1 MTSRYSEDLLIEQPT
16 IALFEEL
23 GWSTCN
29 CYEESFGSSATLG
42 RVTSS
47 EVVLPSKLHTALQ
60 TLNPSLPDK
69 AHNLAIEELTR
80 DRSLMTP
87 VQANREIY
95 LLLKNGVKVTFEN
108 NKGEQVTE
116 AVRVI
121 DWNNPE
127 NNDFFLASQF
137 WITGEMYQRRA
148 DLIGFINGLPLVFI
162 ELKASHKKVENAFTD
177 NLKDYKTAIPQLF
190 WYNAF
195 IILSNGSQS
204 RIGSMTAEWEHFAE
218 WKKINDE
225 GEAGKISLETMIR
238 GVCDKTRLLDLV
250 ENFILFSET
259 SAGTQKL
266 VAKNHQYHGVNNVVS
281 RLTATLTPD
290 PSPRGRGEDDHYRG
304 GLYFSGLVERAR
316 ELRQQQTPAE
326 QILWEILRDR
336 QFLALKFRRQHQ
348 IGNYIADFYCHDKQ
362 LIVELD
368 GEIHVR
374 SDVKE
379 KDKKRDLFLTSLG
392 FNVLRLSNDLILDNP
407 DQALQQIA
415 ASVGEINPPS
425 PSGRGAGGEGKTPA
439 PTRLGVFWHTQGSGK
454 SYSMVFFSQ
463 KVLRKLAG
471 NWTFLIVTDRQ
482 ELDSQIYKNF
492 ANCGIVTEEE
502 KSIHAQSATHLQ
514 ELLRE
519 DHRFIFTLIQKFRT
533 DKGETYPQL
542 SDRSDIIVITDEAH
556 RSQYDV
562 FALNMRNALPN
573 AAFIG
578 FTGTPLMAGEEL
590 TRKVFGDYVSIYNFK
605 QSVDDKATVP
615 LYYENRIPEL
625 QLTNENL
632 NEDMENL
639 LEEAELDEAQEHK
652 LEREFAREYH
662 LLTREERLD
671 KVAEDV
677 VQHFTGRGQR
687 GKGMFIA
694 IDKLTAVRMYEKVQ
708 ANWQREIIHLK
719 DELSLARTDLKRQ
732 RLLEQ
737 IAYMEETK
745 MAVVV
750 SQGQNELEFFAEK
763 GIDFKPH
770 RLRMVKEDL
779 AKQFKDAEHPFRLV
793 FVCAMWI
800 TGFDV
805 PCCNTIYLDKPM
817 RNHTLMQ
824 TIARANRVFKDKLNG
839 LIVDYVG
846 VFRNMQKALAI
857 YGSASGDEIAE
868 GECPVKVKAFLVEK
882 LRGKLTETEK
892 FLKPLN
898 VSLGKM
904 LLAEP
909 WGYINLRD
917 QAVEAILVSEESK
930 QAYAGLANWVRRIY
944 KAILPDPAANEFG
957 PKRAVIV
964 NIAEAI
970 KSLEP
975 DVDISTVLEQVEG
988 LLDKSIA
995 AEGYIIRD
1003 PSDTEYGGLLDISK
1017 VDFEALKKQFDKGKK
1032 RTELEKLKT
1041 ALEKKLLLLLTLN
1054 RSRLDYLER
1063 FQRLID
1069 EYNNGARNVEE
1080 IFAALIKFAQDLNE
1094 EERRH
1099 VREEISE
1106 EELAVFDL
1114 LFRPPPELTDKERKQ
1129 VKKVAGQLLEKLKQE
1144 KLVLDWRKKEMTRAA
1159 VRQTIEIILDELP
1172 EVYSKDFYD
1181 QRCEV
1186 VYQHV
1191 YDAYWGEKKSVYDS
1205 VH

>member
-1 MTSRYSEDLLIEQPT
+1 MTSDYSEDNLVEQPT
-16 IALFEEL
+16 IKLLEEL
-23 GWSTCN
+23 GWSCCN
-29 CYEESFGSSATLG
+29 CYEESFGASGTLG
-42 RVTSS
+42 RETTS
-47 EVVLPSKLHTALQ
+47 EVVLQPKLFAALQ
-60 TLNPSLPDK
+60 SLNPSLPTE
-69 AHNLAIEELTR
+69 ALNLAIEELTR

-108 NKGEQVTE
+108 NKGEQITE
-116 AVRVI
+116 TVKVI
-121 DWNNPE
+121 DWISPE

-137 WITGEMYQRRA
+137 WATGEMYKRRA
-148 DLIGFINGLPLVFI
+148 DLIGFINGLPLIFI
-162 ELKASHKKVENAFTD
+162 ELKASHKKVENAFND
-177 NLKDYKTAIPQLF
+177 NLKDYKAAIPQLF

-204 RIGSMTAEWEHFAE
+204 RIGSLTAEWEHFAE

-225 GEAGKISLETMIR
+225 GEEGKISLETMIR
-238 GVCDKTRLLDLV
+238 GICDKARLLDLV
-250 ENFILFSET
+250 ENFILFAET
-259 SAGTQKL
+259 SDGTQKL
-266 VAKNHQYHGVNNVVS
+266 VAKNHQYLGVSSAVQ
-281 RLTATLTPD
+281 A
-290 PSPRGRGEDDHYRG
+290 
-304 GLYFSGLVERAR
+304 VENI
-316 ELRQQQTPAE
+316 QKNQ
-326 QILWEILRDR
+326 
-336 QFLALKFRRQHQ
+336 
-348 IGNYIADFYCHDKQ
+348 G
-362 LIVELD
+362 
-368 GEIHVR
+368 
-374 SDVKE
+374 
-379 KDKKRDLFLTSLG
+379 
-392 FNVLRLSNDLILDNP
+392 
-407 DQALQQIA
+407 
-415 ASVGEINPPS
+415 
-425 PSGRGAGGEGKTPA
+425 
-439 PTRLGVFWHTQGSGK
+439 RLGVFWHTQGSGK

-463 KVLRKLAG
+463 KVLRKLTG

-482 ELDSQIYKNF
+482 ELDTQIYKNF
-492 ANCGIVTEEE
+492 ANCGVVTEEK

-519 DHRFIFTLIQKFRT
+519 DHRFIFTLIQKFRI

-556 RSQYDV
+556 RSQYDI

-625 QLTNENL
+625 QLINENL

-639 LEEAELDEAQEHK
+639 LEEAELDEAQERK

-662 LLTREERLD
+662 LITREERLD

-677 VQHFTGRGQR
+677 VRHFTGRGQK

-708 ANWQREIIHLK
+708 ANWQREIVHLK
-719 DELSLARTDLKRQ
+719 DELTLARTDLKRQ

-737 IAYMEETK
+737 IAYMEETE

-750 SQGQNELEFFAEK
+750 SQGQNELELFAEK

-770 RLRMVKEDL
+770 RLRLIKEDL
-779 AKQFKDAEHPFRLV
+779 EKQFKDAGHPLRLV

-857 YGSASGDEIAE
+857 YGSASGGDIKE

-882 LRGKLTETEK
+882 LREKLMETEN
-892 FLKPLN
+892 FLKQRGVDLPL
-898 VSLGKM
+898 
-904 LLAEP
+904 LLSARDFD
-909 WGYINLRD
+909 YIALRD
-917 QAVEAILVSEESK
+917 QAVEAILESEESK
-930 QAYAGLANWVRRIY
+930 KAYAGLANWVKRIY

-975 DVDISTVLEQVEG
+975 EVDISEVLEQVEG
-988 LLDKSIA
+988 LLDESIA
-995 AEGYIIRD
+995 AEGYIIRE
-1003 PSDTEYGGLLDISK
+1003 PSKTGYGGPLDISQ

-1041 ALEKKLLLLLTLN
+1041 ALEKKLLMLLTLN
-1054 RSRLDYLER
+1054 RSRIDYLER
-1063 FQRLID
+1063 FQRLVD

-1080 IFAALIKFAQDLNE
+1080 IFEELIKFAQKLNE

-1129 VKKVAGQLLEKLKQE
+1129 VKKVAGHLLKKLKQE

-1172 EVYSKDFYD
+1172 EVYSKKYYD
-1181 QRCEV
+1181 QRCEQ

-1191 YDAYWGEKKSVYDS
+1191 YDAYWGEKKSVYES